1 MLRIQSRSRS
11 QRGAAVVE
19 FALISVLL
27 TTLLFGVMSYG
38 YMLSFR
44 QAISQGAAEGARAAA
59 TAPGSFTVTQ
69 KETSARN
76 AMNEAL
82 RSYGVEC
89 NGTTLTRAGRNAGT
103 CNLTVQPCANNAA
116 KDCAAV
122 RIDYA
127 YADEPLIPPVLGV
140 GMVLPEALTYEAVAE
155 VN

>member
-1 MLRIQSRSRS
+1 MSSTQPRKRS
-11 QRGAAVVE
+11 QRGAAVIE

-59 TAPGSFTVTQ
+59 TSPGSFTAVQ

-89 NGTTLTRAGRNAGT
+89 SGTSLTRAGRPAGT
-103 CNLTVQPCANNAA
+103 CNLTVQACVNNVA

-140 GMVLPEALTYEAVAE
+140 GLVLPESLTYEAVAE